1 MPSWRP
7 NPGKGSNTEP
17 CMFIAIFNIKS
28 FKNDTS
34 TYYLWVVKK
43 INTRRQWL
51 SRKNNGFAGFTLNDW
66 VNFEVY

>member
-34 TYYLWVVKK
+34 TYYL
-43 INTRRQWL
+43 
-51 SRKNNGFAGFTLNDW
+51 
-66 VNFEVY
+66 